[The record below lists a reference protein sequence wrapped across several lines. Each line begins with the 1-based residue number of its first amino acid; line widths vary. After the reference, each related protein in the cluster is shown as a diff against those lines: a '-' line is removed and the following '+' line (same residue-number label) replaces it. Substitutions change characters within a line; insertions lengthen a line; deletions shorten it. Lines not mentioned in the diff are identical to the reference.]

1 MLTDFSLIVKEGECV
16 TILGESGCGKS
27 TLLHCICGSIPR
39 SIPAE
44 MTGTI
49 RLSGRPVDEYP
60 RHELV
65 QKIGIVF
72 QDPQTQLF
80 CDTVEDELAF
90 GMENI
95 CLSCEEMGTRIKES
109 LGLTGLGKYRLSS
122 PKNLSGG
129 QKQLVVLAAVLA
141 LHPAILLLDEVFS
154 QLDEIGRSALL
165 AHIAALRDSGRTI
178 VLVDHDP
185 VNLAIGTSSITIGE

>member
-1 MLTDFSLIVKEGECV
+1 LITDFSLIVQEGECA

-27 TLLHCICGSIPR
+27 TLLHCICGLIPR

-49 RLSGRPVDEYP
+49 RLFGRPVGEYP

-65 QKIGIVF
+65 QNIGIVF
-72 QDPQTQLF
+72 QDPETQLF

-95 CLSCEEMGTRIKES
+95 CLSRSEMGIRIEES
-109 LGLTGLGKYRLSS
+109 LVLTGLEKYRLSS

-129 QKQLVVLAAVLA
+129 QKQLVALAAVLA
-141 LHPAILLLDEVFS
+141 LRPAILLLDEVFS
-154 QLDEIGRSALL
+154 QLDERGRSALL

-178 VLVDHDP
+178 VLVDHNP
-185 VNLAIGTSSITIGE
+185 ENLAIGTSSIIIGE

>member
-1 MLTDFSLIVKEGECV
+1 LLSDFSLIVEPGECL
-16 TILGESGCGKS
+16 TIMGESGCGKS
-27 TLLHCICGSIPR
+27 TLLHCVCGLIPR

-44 MTGTI
+44 MTGVI
-49 RLSGRPVDEYP
+49 RLFGRPVGEYP

-65 QKIGIVF
+65 QNIGIVF
-72 QDPQTQLF
+72 QNPETQLF

-95 CLSCEEMGTRIKES
+95 CLSREEMGTRIEES
-109 LGLTGLGKYRLSS
+109 LSLTGLEKYRLTS

-141 LHPAILLLDEVFS
+141 LRPAILLLDEVFS
-154 QLDEIGRSALL
+154 QLDETGRSRLM

-178 VLVDHDP
+178 VLVDHNP
-185 VNLAIGTSSITIGE
+185 ENLSIGTRSCVLT

>member
-1 MLTDFSLIVKEGECV
+1 LLSNFSLIVEPGECL
-16 TILGESGCGKS
+16 TIMGESGCGKS
-27 TLLHCICGSIPR
+27 TLLHCVCGLIPR

-44 MTGTI
+44 IKGVI
-49 RLSGRPVDEYP
+49 RLFGRPVGEYP

-65 QKIGIVF
+65 QNIGIVF
-72 QDPQTQLF
+72 QNPETQLF

-95 CLSCEEMGTRIKES
+95 CLSREEMGTRIEES
-109 LGLTGLGKYRLSS
+109 LSLTGLEKYRLTS

-141 LHPAILLLDEVFS
+141 LRPAILLLDEVFS
-154 QLDEIGRSALL
+154 QLDETGRSRLM

-178 VLVDHDP
+178 VLVDHNP
-185 VNLAIGTSSITIGE
+185 ENLSIGTRSCVLT

>member
-1 MLTDFSLIVKEGECV
+1 M
-16 TILGESGCGKS
+16 
-27 TLLHCICGSIPR
+27 
-39 SIPAE
+39 
-44 MTGTI
+44 I
-49 RLSGRPVDEYP
+49 RLFGRPVGEYP

-65 QKIGIVF
+65 QSIGIVF
-72 QDPQTQLF
+72 QNPETQLF

-95 CLSCEEMGTRIKES
+95 CLSREEMGIRIEES
-109 LGLTGLGKYRLSS
+109 LTLTGLEKYRFSS

-154 QLDEIGRSALL
+154 QLDERGRSGLL

-178 VLVDHDP
+178 VLVDHNP
-185 VNLAIGTSSITIGE
+185 ENLSIGTSAVVIGE

>member
-1 MLTDFSLIVKEGECV
+1 MLSDFSLVVEPGECL

-27 TLLHCICGSIPR
+27 TLLHCVCALIPR

-44 MTGTI
+44 MTGVI
-49 RLSGRPVDEYP
+49 RLFGRPVGEYP
-60 RHELV
+60 RHELA
-65 QKIGIVF
+65 QNIGIVF
-72 QDPQTQLF
+72 QNPETQLF

-95 CLSCEEMGTRIKES
+95 CLSREEMGTRIEES
-109 LGLTGLGKYRLSS
+109 LSLTGLEKYRLTS

-141 LHPAILLLDEVFS
+141 LRPAILLLDEVFS
-154 QLDEIGRSALL
+154 QLDETGRSRLM

-178 VLVDHDP
+178 VLVDHNP
-185 VNLAIGTSSITIGE
+185 ENLSIGTSSIVIGE

>member
-1 MLTDFSLIVKEGECV
+1 MLSDFSLVVEPGECL

-27 TLLHCICGSIPR
+27 TLLHCVCGLIPR

-44 MTGTI
+44 MTGVI
-49 RLSGRPVDEYP
+49 RLFGRPVGEYP

-72 QDPQTQLF
+72 QNPETQLF

-95 CLSCEEMGTRIKES
+95 CLSRGEMGTRIEES
-109 LGLTGLGKYRLSS
+109 LSLTGLEKYHLSS

-141 LHPAILLLDEVFS
+141 LRPAILMLDEVFS
-154 QLDEIGRSALL
+154 QLDELSRSRLM

-178 VLVDHDP
+178 VLVDHNP
-185 VNLAIGTSSITIGE
+185 ENLSIGTSSIVIGG